1 VRWQNGLA
9 MTDRAADVHAGFAL
23 VTEAFASD
31 PEVASGGRGFGSG
44 GLKVNGKLFALVSS
58 RDEFVV
64 KLPGQRVSELVAAG
78 AARYFDAGRGRPMKE
93 WAAID
98 LASGADPVA
107 LAQEAHR
114 YVRG

>member
-1 VRWQNGLA
+1 MTERAGDVLA
-9 MTDRAADVHAGFAL
+9 SFAL
-23 VTEAFASD
+23 VTQAFASD
-31 PEVASGGRGFGSG
+31 REVTSGGRGFGSG

-64 KLPGQRVSELVAAG
+64 KLPQQRVSELVATG

-98 LASGADPVA
+98 LTGGGDPVA

-114 YVRG
+114 FVRGGQG